1 METPKNI
8 MDKQITSGVV
18 GEQVGGSGDPPQ
30 KATQE
35 ARPGRAALGPAEAE
49 NIRGFAE
56 HVVRLLC
63 ERHNGTPQD
72 PSSPKS

>member
-18 GEQVGGSGDPPQ
+18 GDQVGGRGDPPP
-30 KATQE
+30 KATPQ
-35 ARPGRAALGPAEAE
+35 ARPERAALGPAEAE

-72 PSSPKS
+72 PSSQKS